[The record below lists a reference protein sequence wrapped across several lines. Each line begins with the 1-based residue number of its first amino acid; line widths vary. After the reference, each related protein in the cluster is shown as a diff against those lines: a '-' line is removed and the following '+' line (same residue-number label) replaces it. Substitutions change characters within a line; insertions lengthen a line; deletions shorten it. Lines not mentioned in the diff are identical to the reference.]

1 MSKIEGALSRGESTR
16 RIYAAHGVLGYLLSG
31 FGVILPELRQDLG
44 LGRAEVALYPSAFAL
59 GLVLVGLCGDG
70 LLRALGAQAMR
81 CAIGTQIGGALLLAS
96 GWGRIAGGL
105 GALLFGLGLAIMVN
119 FAPARLRD
127 EHAHLAP
134 LAIAEATGLASA
146 SSVLAPLVLGASLS
160 AGKGWHIAFVAPPL
174 VAALPLVVRS
184 MPAAGPQQPPETP
197 PERTT
202 RAPSG
207 FFLLWLDIVLVVSV
221 EFSVLFWA
229 ADFLQVGRKLAAGT
243 ATSMVA
249 LFVSGM
255 ASGRLASS
263 FVLRH
268 VPRPGHVLAASA
280 ALAIFGYA
288 IFWQIDHAVA
298 AALALFVTGLGVALL
313 YPLTL
318 GAVMASWPDNPNRA
332 AARGALA
339 SGCAIGLAPLCLGA
353 IADAVDLRF
362 GMLLTPLIL
371 VAFLIRCI
379 VREVKTP
386 ALNRGA
392 LS

>member
-1 MSKIEGALSRGESTR
+1 MSKIEGALSRGDSTR

-70 LLRALGAQAMR
+70 LLRALGTQAMR
-81 CAIGTQIGGALLLAS
+81 CALVTQIGGALLLAS
-96 GWGRIAGGL
+96 GFGRIAGGV

-119 FAPARLRD
+119 FAPALLRD
-127 EHAHLAP
+127 EHADLAP
-134 LAIAEATGLASA
+134 LAIAEATGMASA
-146 SSVLAPLVLGASLS
+146 SSVLAPLVIGMSLS
-160 AGKGWHIAFVAPPL
+160 AGAGWHIAFVAPSL
-174 VAALPLVVRS
+174 VAGIPIVVRS
-184 MPAAGPQQPPETP
+184 MPGVRTREVPH
-197 PERTT
+197 ERGT

-207 FFLLWLDIVLVVSV
+207 FFFLWLDIVLVVSV

-229 ADFLQVGRKLAAGT
+229 ADFLHAGRHLASGT

-255 ASGRLASS
+255 AVGRIASS
-263 FVLRH
+263 FVLRR
-268 VPRPGHVLAASA
+268 VPRPGHVLAGSA
-280 ALAIFGYA
+280 AMATVGYA
-288 IFWQIDHAVA
+288 LFWQVDHTA
-298 AALALFVTGLGVALL
+298 AAVIGLFVTGLGVALL

-318 GAVMASWPDNPNRA
+318 GAALAAWPDNPNRA

-339 SGCAIGLAPLCLGA
+339 SGCAIGLAPLCLGM
-353 IADAVDLRF
+353 IADAVDLRV

-371 VAFLIRCI
+371 VAFLIRCL
-379 VREVKTP
+379 VREVKAP
-386 ALNRGA
+386 ALNRGVC
-392 LS
+392 S